1 MNLSG
6 YFCSQTNKDDIEY
19 RPLRPTSPTNEDDLK
34 SYATCCSSRRRP
46 CIRGRRKWL
55 SPFLAAFAGACL
67 ILIAF
72 FLMTFVIERYAV
84 YTFEASGLALAD
96 PIEQYGDAIESAK
109 RWVEVLS
116 PQVTPVMVH
125 SHNDYLRPRPLFSAL
140 SVGCASVEA
149 DVWLSKNGKDLLVG
163 HHWWNL
169 TPEKT
174 LNSLYI
180 EPLLEILDSFN
191 SPQFSDELESQGH
204 HAGVFASH
212 PNKTLILFIDVKD
225 DPEKT
230 WPVVMEHLEPFR
242 QKGYL
247 SYHQNT
253 GSIPADQSF
262 QSGPLTVVGTGNIG
276 KRRDVNIGPDLA
288 KWRQHHDVFL
298 DASLDLLS
306 HPGFCER
313 NDTLCREVEEN
324 EFYTASVSLFR
335 AIGTVIPYFSKSQ
348 QEKLA
353 DQIQLAKKLN
363 LKSRYWELPGWPVSR
378 RNYVWRTLHHEG
390 VDLINADD
398 IVSATTKQWHS
409 NYAIEGAWVLGIAS
423 CLFSFLL
430 TIMWLG
436 KRMLFRMMTV

>member
-1 MNLSG
+1 
-6 YFCSQTNKDDIEY
+6 
-19 RPLRPTSPTNEDDLK
+19 
-34 SYATCCSSRRRP
+34 
-46 CIRGRRKWL
+46 
-55 SPFLAAFAGACL
+55 
-67 ILIAF
+67 
-72 FLMTFVIERYAV
+72 MTFFIERYAV
-84 YTFEASGLALAD
+84 HTFESSGFALAD
-96 PIEQYGDAIESAK
+96 PVEEYGDALDSAK

-149 DVWLSKNGKDLLVG
+149 DVWLSKNGHDLLVG

-169 TPEKT
+169 TPERT
-174 LNSLYI
+174 LNSLYL

-191 SPQFSDELESQGH
+191 SPPLKDDSESQEH
-204 HAGVFASH
+204 RAGIFASH

-230 WPVVMEHLEPFR
+230 WPIVLRHLEPFR

-247 SYHQNT
+247 SYHQKT
-253 GSIPADQSF
+253 ASQTTDESF
-262 QSGPLTVVGTGNIG
+262 HSGPITVVGTGG
-276 KRRDVNIGPDLA
+276 MPSRRDVNIGPDVK
-288 KWRQHHDVFL
+288 KWRQYHDVFL

-306 HPGFCER
+306 NPGFCER
-313 NDTLCREVEEN
+313 NDTLCRDVEEN

-348 QEKLA
+348 QKKLA
-353 DQIQLAKKLN
+353 EQIQLAKKLN

-378 RNYVWRTLHHEG
+378 RNYVWRTLAHEG

-398 IVSATTKQWHS
+398 IVSATTKQWQS
-409 NYAIEGAWVLGIAS
+409 NYAIESAWVLGIAS
-423 CLFSFLL
+423 CLFSFLF

-436 KRMLFRMMTV
+436 KRMVFRMMTV

>member
-6 YFCSQTNKDDIEY
+6 YFCSQTDKDDIEY
-19 RPLRPTSPTNEDDLK
+19 RPLRPTSPTNEDDSK
-34 SYATCCSSRRRP
+34 SYTTCCSLRRRP

-96 PIEQYGDAIESAK
+96 PIEKYGDVIESAK

-149 DVWLSKNGKDLLVG
+149 DVWLSKNGEDLLVG

-169 TPEKT
+169 TPERT

-180 EPLLEILDSFN
+180 EPLLEILNSFN
-191 SPQFSDELESQGH
+191 SPQFPGELEGQGH
-204 HAGVFASH
+204 RAGVFASH

-225 DPEKT
+225 DSEKT
-230 WPVVMEHLEPFR
+230 WPVVLKHLEPLR

-253 GSIPADQSF
+253 GLIPAGQSF
-262 QSGPLTVVGTGNIG
+262 HSGPLTVVGTGNIG
-276 KRRDVNIGPDLA
+276 KRRDVNIGSDLR

-353 DQIQLAKKLN
+353 KQIQLAKKLN

-378 RNYVWRTLHHEG
+378 RNYVWRTLNHEG

-423 CLFSFLL
+423 CLFSFLF

-436 KRMLFRMMTV
+436 KRMMFRMMTV